1 MITEPEVM
9 IAVITTVGVLG
20 AAVIPSWISNG
31 RKTQKVAETLGEPNG
46 HGTIASMLQEMLSLL
61 QDHSK
66 RITRLEEK
74 VDFYHGQ
81 QSTD

>member
-1 MITEPEVM
+1 MFTEPEVI

-20 AAVIPSWISNG
+20 ASVLPSWISNG
-31 RKTQKVAETLGEPNG
+31 KKTQRVADTLGEPNG
-46 HGTIASMLQEMLSLL
+46 HGTIASMLEEMLSLL
-61 QDHSK
+61 QDHGR